1 MQDITLSEHRTTA
14 TFDELCDNYAMERL
28 QMLFHDSTFTAEQ
41 ERYIQEEIQYSFSDV
56 VASPLPVIDV
66 IDRNVPMVSVRMDV
80 VGGWVEYVSVSVV
93 LGGGVGLYVGAWMV
107 LWMWLYWMLC

>member
-66 IDRNVPMVSVRMDV
+66 IDRNVPMVSVRVDV

-93 LGGGVGLYVGAWMV
+93 LVEG
-107 LWMWLYWMLC
+107 